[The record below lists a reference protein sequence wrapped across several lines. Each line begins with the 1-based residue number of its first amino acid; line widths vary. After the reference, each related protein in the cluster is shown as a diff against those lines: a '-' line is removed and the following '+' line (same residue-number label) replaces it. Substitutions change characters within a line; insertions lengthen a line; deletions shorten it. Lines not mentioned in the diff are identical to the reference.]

1 MYYELN
7 HFFQRVVFQK
17 ALWKD
22 GDFWTALIGG
32 IGAYFWFSSDPIAIA
47 SIREHLDDL
56 LTTASILFGFA
67 IASLL
72 FYIQAVAAWVKTDG
86 VARVAD
92 KIIDWHV
99 WTILCL
105 LFLLGYTLAIW
116 AFSKYLTYGMPFV
129 HILYAFLC
137 FLILYCGLQI
147 LNHSLT
153 IWWSFRNRS
162 RLNRSGSLPDS
173 QPPPTSGE

>member
-7 HFFQRVVFQK
+7 HFFQRVVFTK

-22 GDFWTALIGG
+22 GDFWTSLIGA
-32 IGAYFWFSSDPIAIA
+32 IGAYIWFSIDPGAIVP
-47 SIREHLDDL
+47 IREHLNDL
-56 LTTASILFGFA
+56 LTASSILFGFA

-72 FYIQAVAAWVKTDG
+72 FYIQAIAAWAKTES

-92 KIIDWHV
+92 KIVDWHV

-105 LFLLGYTLAIW
+105 IFLLGYTLAIW
-116 AFSKYLTYGMPFV
+116 SFGKYLTDGMPV
-129 HILYAFLC
+129 IHILYSFLC
-137 FLILYCGLQI
+137 FLVLYCGLQI

-162 RLNRSGSLPDS
+162 RLNQGDPPPPNS
-173 QPPPTSGE
+173 QPPPSTE